1 MPGARVEGYERAN
14 LILVLVI
21 VQAVQVLV
29 LAVAVFL
36 FFVVFGAVVMKD
48 SVMEDWIGEGTHH
61 LALLPNLSVELVQVS
76 IFLAAFSGLYF
87 TVVVVTDEA
96 YRDQFF
102 TGVKAELDRAVG
114 VRAAYLAA
122 RRHRTARRRRPCG
135 STGRERPTSSPSSR
149 FMTLPVSLRGR
160 SSSTTTFRGTL

>member
-1 MPGARVEGYERAN
+1 M
-14 LILVLVI
+14 LVLVI

-36 FFVVFGAVVMKD
+36 FFIIFGAIVMKD
-48 SVMEDWIGEGTHH
+48 SVMQDWIGEGTHH
-61 LALLPNLSVELVQVS
+61 LALVPNLSVELVQVS
-76 IFLAAFSGLYF
+76 IFIAAFSGLYF

-122 RRHRTARRRRPCG
+122 RRHRDG
-135 STGRERPTSSPSSR
+135 ERPTLFGPKGRVRRTRSPSSR